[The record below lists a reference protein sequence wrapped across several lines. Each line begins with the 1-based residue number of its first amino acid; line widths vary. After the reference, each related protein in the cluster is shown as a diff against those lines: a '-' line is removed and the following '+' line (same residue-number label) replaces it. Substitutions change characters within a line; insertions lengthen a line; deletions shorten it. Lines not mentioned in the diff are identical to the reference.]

1 MIAKTRNCTF
11 AASVALWAL
20 IAVRSLAQSGPPP
33 TSRELLRILRITTFR
48 VRVPSDPKDVWDI
61 QVLRSDQ
68 LKAPGLHPLGLT
80 APAELLAF
88 RDKGEG
94 LYEFTLPEKGGHF
107 SQGDFDLCK
116 QISCEAQYSLKWLR
130 KPRYSIDGNQCVLA
144 EFANLSDLKPS
155 AFIVLVR
162 ARSSP

>member
-1 MIAKTRNCTF
+1 MLSRTRNCKF
-11 AASVALWAL
+11 AASVALWVLLA
-20 IAVRSLAQSGPPP
+20 ARSLAQSGPPP
-33 TSRELLRILRITTFR
+33 TSGELLRILRITSFR

-61 QVLRSDQ
+61 QVLRPNQ
-68 LKAPGLHPLGLT
+68 LKVTGTRPKGLT
-80 APAELLAF
+80 APTELLAF
-88 RDKGEG
+88 RDKGES
-94 LYEFTLPEKGGHF
+94 LYEFTLPEKGGAF

-116 QISCEAQYSLKWLR
+116 QISCEGQYSLKWLR

-144 EFANLSDLKPS
+144 EFANLSDVKPS